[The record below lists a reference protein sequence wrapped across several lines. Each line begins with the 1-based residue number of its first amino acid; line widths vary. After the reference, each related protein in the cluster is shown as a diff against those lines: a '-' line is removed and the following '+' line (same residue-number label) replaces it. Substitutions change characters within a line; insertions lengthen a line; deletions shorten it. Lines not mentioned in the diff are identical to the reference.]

1 MLHRLRHRKNDDRS
15 KTTMPVNPSDNPQP
29 PAPLV
34 RGLRPNE
41 LLRRCPLTL
50 ATLEGAQLVAE
61 CRVCHALHDLS
72 AWQENEGCGTLGCQ
86 CAPNMRR
93 DHPERV
99 VRFDGSTEGSRPR
112 LPPNAIAPSQP
123 RNDAWPTDRIVIRV
137 EGHPVVAPVQV
148 DRVPARPPPPPI
160 LGDGVATGTG
170 PSSRPLPIAP
180 RSATSPPPPP
190 PPPPIQTPP
199 PIPTQNPHRTS
210 PRSLPK
216 LGIHRPIRND
226 EPQRQCPYSL
236 EALVAG
242 MPAVECRSCGQVLLA
257 SAWEEN
263 GGCTTYG
270 CDGAPDFRK
279 DAL

>member
-50 ATLEGAQLVAE
+50 ATLDGAQLVAE
-61 CRVCHALHDLS
+61 CRACHALHDLS

-86 CAPNMRR
+86 CAPNLRR

-99 VRFDGSTEGSRPR
+99 VRFDGSTERSRPK
-112 LPPNAIAPSQP
+112 LPPYAIAPSQP
-123 RNDAWPTDRIVIRV
+123 RNDSWPTDRIVIRV
-137 EGHPVVAPVQV
+137 EGHPVVAPVEV
-148 DRVPARPPPPPI
+148 DRVPARPPPPPPI
-160 LGDGVATGTG
+160 LGDGVATGGG
-170 PSSRPLPIAP
+170 PFSRPLPIAP
-180 RSATSPPPPP
+180 RSATSPPPLPLPP
-190 PPPPIQTPP
+190 PPPPQSQ
-199 PIPTQNPHRTS
+199 TQNPHRTS

-216 LGIHRPIRND
+216 LGISRPIRND